1 MSVSEFGLTEAEV
14 LDALAQQRPYV
25 CHLLG
30 SRRWETDDLMAQVAF
45 EVLDSLPRW
54 ERAGRPVLGAWARRV
69 ARIAYLE
76 WTRSPGS
83 GRGPAGTGAVESLEE
98 MGERGVELVEEHP
111 EPMTGRR
118 AARIRLAALIEQAML
133 AEPGGAAAWS
143 RLLTPE
149 GRPRGQRARR
159 RLCAL
164 AQQVDPG
171 GELHRQAG
179 LPEPAP
185 IALSA

>member
-1 MSVSEFGLTEAEV
+1 MSVSEFDLTESEL
-14 LDALAQQRPYV
+14 LDAIAQQRPYV
-25 CHLLG
+25 RHLLG
-30 SRRWETDDLMAQVAF
+30 TRRWETEDLMAQVAF

-83 GRGPAGTGAVESLEE
+83 GRARDGSRTESLEE
-98 MGERGVELVEEHP
+98 LGEYGVELVEEPP
-111 EPMTGRR
+111 EPMTSRR
-118 AARIRLAALIEQAML
+118 AARIRLAALIEQALL
-133 AEPGGAAAWS
+133 AEPGGAAAWA

-149 GRPRGQRARR
+149 GQPRGQRARR

-164 AQQVDPG
+164 AQQVDPDG
-171 GELHRQAG
+171 DLHRQAG
-179 LPEPAP
+179 LPEPTP
-185 IALSA
+185 IAMSA